1 MLTPE
6 SRYMNPKISSVH
18 AREVL
23 DSRGNPTIEVELT
36 LSDGSMGRGIVP
48 SGASKGEHE
57 AIEIRDNDP
66 KRFLGKGTLKA
77 VQNVRETIGRQ
88 VLGKHFATLQELDRV
103 LLSLDGTAQKSTLG
117 ANAIVGVSVAFA
129 VALSNSRRQPLF
141 QMLHEW
147 MSGGAGKLS
156 LPIPQMNILN
166 GGLHANNDLEFQ
178 EFMIVP
184 HGFSLFSEALRAGCE
199 VFHHLKRKLASLGLS
214 TAVGDEGGFAPNVE
228 SNEKALDLICEAIA
242 SAGYAPG
249 KQISLALDIAASSFY
264 NAPAKN
270 YIFRYQGGPSAS
282 RGALLEYYGELLNKF
297 PIVSIEDG
305 LEENDWPGWKNLTQK
320 LSDKTQLVG
329 DDLFVTDKN
338 RVQRGIHEKIANA
351 VLIKINQIGTLSE
364 TFDTM
369 ALARKNNYRCVVSHR
384 SGETEDVTI
393 AHLAVGS
400 GCGQIKTGSLSRSE
414 RTAKYNELLRIEEW
428 GKRNGREIPFA
439 KVF

>member
-1 MLTPE
+1 
-6 SRYMNPKISSVH
+6 MNPRISSVH

-48 SGASKGEHE
+48 SGASKGKHE
-57 AIEIRDNDP
+57 AIELRDNDP
-66 KRFLGKGTLKA
+66 NRFLGKGTLKA
-77 VQNVRETIGRQ
+77 IQNVRETIGRQ

-103 LLSLDGTAQKSTLG
+103 LLCLDGTAEKSKLG

-129 VALSNSRRQPLF
+129 VALSNSRRQPMF

-147 MSGGAGKLS
+147 MPGGAGELS

-166 GGLHANNDLEFQ
+166 GGLHANNALEFQ

-199 VFHHLKRKLASLGLS
+199 IFQHLKKKLAGKKLS
-214 TAVGDEGGFAPNVE
+214 TAVGDEGGFAPILE
-228 SNEKALDLICEAIA
+228 SNEMALELIMEAIA
-242 SAGYAPG
+242 SAGYSPG
-249 KQISLALDIAASSFY
+249 KQVSLALDVAASSFY
-264 NAPAKN
+264 MPDSKAYA
-270 YIFRYQGGPSAS
+270 FRYRGTTPAS
-282 RGALLEYYGELLNKF
+282 KEALLEYYGELLNKF

-305 LEENDWPGWKNLTQK
+305 LEENDWPGWRILTQK

-338 RVQRGIHEKIANA
+338 RVQRGIHEKVGNA
-351 VLIKINQIGTLSE
+351 VLIKFNQIGTLSE

-369 ALARKNNYRCVVSHR
+369 ALARNNNYRCVVSHR

-400 GCGQIKTGSLSRSE
+400 GCGQIKTGSLSRTE

-428 GKRNGREIPFA
+428 GKRNGRVIPFA
-439 KVF
+439 TVF